1 MTMTPGPGL
10 STCRGWCSSVD
21 DVTVMASTT
30 AEAEAEAQT
39 DSTPTDRGPAD
50 LGPIVIPLLKGVL
63 YRGADE
69 NRWLTLLRRE
79 GALRDY
85 VRVLGLEMIVDEAEG
100 YAFLRTPPSVDD
112 GDAAAD
118 DTLPRL
124 MSRRRLTYG
133 VSLLLAL
140 LRKRLAEADAQGGD
154 TRLVM
159 TRSEIADLV
168 AVFLPSSTNEAKVA
182 DRVEKDITKIV
193 EFGFLQPIGVR
204 TRRGE
209 EPSYEVRRILKA
221 FVDAQWMSEFAE
233 RLADYRAAG
242 QDAAQSG
249 SAADEKEA
257 DEKEAGDDE

>member
-1 MTMTPGPGL
+1 
-10 STCRGWCSSVD
+10 
-21 DVTVMASTT
+21 MASVT
-30 AEAEAEAQT
+30 ANVGGQS
-39 DSTPTDRGPAD
+39 DSMPSDRGPAD
-50 LGPIVIPLLKGVL
+50 LGPLLIPLLKGVL
-63 YRGADE
+63 YRISDE

-79 GALRDY
+79 GAVRDY
-85 VRVLGLEMIVDEAEG
+85 VRVLGLEVIVDEAEG
-100 YAFLRTPPSVDD
+100 YAFLRSPTSVDD
-112 GDAAAD
+112 GEAAAD
-118 DTLPRL
+118 DALPRL

-159 TRSEIADLV
+159 TRSQIADLV
-168 AVFLPSSTNEAKVA
+168 TVFLPSSTNEAKVA
-182 DRVEKDITKIV
+182 DRVDKDITKVV
-193 EFGFLQPIGVR
+193 ELGFLLPVGAR

-242 QDAAQSG
+242 SDAAQSG
-249 SAADEKEA
+249 SAAAETDTETETA
-257 DEKEAGDDE
+257 DDE

>member
-1 MTMTPGPGL
+1 
-10 STCRGWCSSVD
+10 
-21 DVTVMASTT
+21 MASVT
-30 AEAEAEAQT
+30 ANVGGPS
-39 DSTPTDRGPAD
+39 DSMPSDRGPAD
-50 LGPIVIPLLKGVL
+50 LGPLLIPLLKGVL
-63 YRGADE
+63 YRISDE

-79 GALRDY
+79 GAVRDY
-85 VRVLGLEMIVDEAEG
+85 VRVLGLEVIVDEAEG
-100 YAFLRTPPSVDD
+100 YAFLRSPTSVDD
-112 GDAAAD
+112 GEAAAD
-118 DTLPRL
+118 DALPRL

-159 TRSEIADLV
+159 TRSQIADLV
-168 AVFLPSSTNEAKVA
+168 TVFLPSSTNEAKVA
-182 DRVEKDITKIV
+182 DRVDKDITKVV
-193 EFGFLQPIGVR
+193 ELGFLLPVGAR

-242 QDAAQSG
+242 SDAAQSG
-249 SAADEKEA
+249 SAAAETDTETETA
-257 DEKEAGDDE
+257 DDE

>member
-1 MTMTPGPGL
+1 MAFPT
-10 STCRGWCSSVD
+10 D
-21 DVTVMASTT
+21 DVGEQVDT
-30 AEAEAEAQT
+30 A
-39 DSTPTDRGPAD
+39 PMD

-63 YRGADE
+63 YRNTDE
-69 NRWLTLLRRE
+69 NRWLSLLRRE
-79 GALRDY
+79 GALREY
-85 VRVLGLEMIVDEAEG
+85 VRVLGLEVIVDEAEG
-100 YAFLRTPPSVDD
+100 YAFLRTPPS
-112 GDAAAD
+112 AD
-118 DTLPRL
+118 DADEAGDDPLPRL

-168 AVFLPSSTNEAKVA
+168 TVFLPSSTNEAKVA
-182 DRVEKDITKIV
+182 DRVEKDITKVV
-193 EFGFLQPIGVR
+193 ELGFLQPIGAR

-233 RLADYRAAG
+233 RLADYRAAAS
-242 QDAAQSG
+242 DAAQSG
-249 SAADEKEA
+249 SAAENTDV
-257 DEKEAGDDE
+257 DDDE

>member
-1 MTMTPGPGL
+1 M
-10 STCRGWCSSVD
+10 D
-21 DVTVMASTT
+21 DVNATAFATGDAGEQVDTT
-30 AEAEAEAQT
+30 
-39 DSTPTDRGPAD
+39 PMD

-63 YRGADE
+63 YRSADE
-69 NRWLTLLRRE
+69 NRWLSLLRRE

-85 VRVLGLEMIVDEAEG
+85 VRVLGLEVIVDEAEG
-100 YAFLRTPPSVDD
+100 YAFLRTPPSADD
-112 GDAAAD
+112 ADAAVDA
-118 DTLPRL
+118 LPRL

-168 AVFLPSSTNEAKVA
+168 AVFLPPSTNEAKVA
-182 DRVEKDITKIV
+182 DRVEKDITKVV
-193 EFGFLQPIGVR
+193 ELGFLQPIGTR

-233 RLADYRAAG
+233 RLADYRASAS
-242 QDAAQSG
+242 DAAQSG
-249 SAADEKEA
+249 SAAEETDV
-257 DEKEAGDDE
+257 GDDE